1 MQKKLYTK
9 RFLIF
14 SFLLFAG
21 LFYRMFFTVQASH
34 ITGQAFGTT
43 YSVKVVLPQIHD
55 PDLVKEKIDFALS
68 SIDDTFSTYNTQ
80 SLLSKFNNGQSIPLN
95 HDLSIILEKSDW
107 LYNQSN
113 RAWDPTIQPL
123 FSLWRFDNV
132 FSEKEIPQLI
142 EIKKALSLIGF
153 DNLSIVSD
161 LENLDL
167 VAKKRLSANGIQ
179 LDFSSIAKG
188 YAVDKVA
195 LLLETLDADS
205 YLVEI
210 GGELRSFGDA
220 PGKKAWRVGIN
231 DPNPEASAT
240 SVFKV
245 VELKNK
251 ALATSGTYR
260 HFFDKNGNRYSHILD
275 PRTGYP
281 VTHNVVSVSVIAD
294 DCMTADGLATA
305 LLVMGVDDGLK
316 LVASLP
322 EVEAMFLITDNQEPI
337 YSNSFKSFVK
347 H

>member
-14 SFLLFAG
+14 CFLLFAG
-21 LFYRMFFTVQASH
+21 LFYRMYFTMQALH
-34 ITGQAFGTT
+34 ITGQTFGTT

-55 PDLVKEKIDFALS
+55 ADLVKEKIDFALS
-68 SIDDTFSTYNTQ
+68 SIDDTFSTYNTE
-80 SLLSKFNNGQSIPLN
+80 SLLSQFNQGKSITLN
-95 HDLSIILEKSDW
+95 SDLSFILDKSDW
-107 LYNQSN
+107 LFNQSN

-123 FSLWRFDNV
+123 FSLWRFDNA
-132 FSEKEIPQLI
+132 FSEKEIPQFL
-142 EIKKALSLIGF
+142 EIKKVLSLIGF
-153 DNLSIVSD
+153 DKVRIDSELG
-161 LENLDL
+161 NLDL
-167 VAKKRLSANGIQ
+167 VAKQRLIANGTQ

-195 LLLETLDADS
+195 ELMEALDADS

-240 SVFKV
+240 SIYKV

-251 ALATSGTYR
+251 SLATSGTYR
-260 HFFDKNGNRYSHILD
+260 HFFDKNGKRYSHILD

-281 VTHNVVSVSVIAD
+281 VIHNVVSVSVIAD
-294 DCMTADGLATA
+294 DCTIADGLATA
-305 LLVMGVDDGLK
+305 LLVMGVADGLK
-316 LVASLP
+316 LVDSLP
-322 EVEAMFLITDNQEPI
+322 GVEAMFLLVDNQDPI
-337 YSNSFKSFVK
+337 FSHSFKSFIK